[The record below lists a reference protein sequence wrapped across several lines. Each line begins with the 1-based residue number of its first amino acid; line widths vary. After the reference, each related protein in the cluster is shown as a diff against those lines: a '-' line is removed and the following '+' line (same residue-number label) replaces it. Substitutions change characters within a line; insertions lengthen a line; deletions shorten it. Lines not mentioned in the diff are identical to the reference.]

1 MSAAKYRVQF
11 SLVHR
16 RIIGALLCVLLAACA
31 PRETAQ
37 FAAPSPE
44 ATPYPIYVATQRK
57 LDRTGPYFGEK
68 RPEGVRF
75 FRNVISVP
83 PTHTPG
89 HIEWPEGPA
98 DTAVDFAVT
107 ETEVF
112 SGMSE
117 MRSHIRARRSGK
129 ETLVF
134 VHGYN
139 NTLSDAMYR
148 LAQIQ
153 SDFKTGM
160 PGVLFSW
167 QSAGDARGYI
177 YDRDSVLHA
186 RDDLEEVLN
195 GLTAAPGE
203 KVFLLAH
210 SMGSQLTMEV
220 LRQAALRGN
229 RRLLDRISGVVL
241 MSPDIDPDVF
251 RHQAK
256 TIGKLPDPFMIFVS
270 RQDRA
275 LSLAGFITGRKP
287 RLGVID
293 GPEQVADLG
302 VTVVDFT
309 ALSDGEGLN
318 HMVPVASPAAV
329 SVLQGMLA
337 QAQSGGTPF
346 NDYLILDAPILKT
359 GNP

>member
-1 MSAAKYRVQF
+1 MSAAEFTGRNPLTFHRV
-11 SLVHR
+11 
-16 RIIGALLCVLLAACA
+16 IGAILFVLLAACA

-37 FAAPSPE
+37 VAPPNPAAT
-44 ATPYPIYVATQRK
+44 AQPIYVATQRK
-57 LDRTGPYFGEK
+57 LDRTGPYFGQL
-68 RPEGVRF
+68 RPDGLRF

-83 PTHTPG
+83 PNHVAG
-89 HIEWPEGPA
+89 HVEWPEGRPDA
-98 DTAVDFAVT
+98 ATDFVVTDTKI
-107 ETEVF
+107 F
-112 SGMSE
+112 SGMRE
-117 MRSHIRARRSGK
+117 MRSHLRARRKGS

-153 SDFKTGM
+153 TDFKTGM

-195 GLTAAPGE
+195 SLTAAPGE

-210 SMGSQLTMEV
+210 SMGANLTMEV

-229 RRLLDRISGVVL
+229 RKLLDRISGVVL
-241 MSPDIDPDVF
+241 MSPDIDPDLF
-251 RHQAK
+251 RRQVNS
-256 TIGKLPDPFMIFVS
+256 IGKLPDPFMIFVS

-275 LSLAGFITGRKP
+275 LSLAGFLTGRKP

-293 GPEQVADLG
+293 GPEKVADLKG

-309 ALSDGEGLN
+309 ALADGEGLN
-318 HMVPVASPAAV
+318 HMVPVSSPAAV
-329 SVLQGMLA
+329 SVLQGMIA
-337 QAQSGGTPF
+337 QAQQSGTGF
-346 NDYLILDAPILKT
+346 DEYLVLDAPA
-359 GNP
+359 P